1 MMDALAL
8 TAIVDRHAPGLTL
21 YARQWSTAPEDVVQE
36 AFVKLALQKTTP
48 EPIAPWLYRVVRNGA
63 LAAAR
68 SQQRRDRHESRAAM
82 QQPAWFTAPL
92 DSALDAATVAV
103 ALATLP
109 AEQREAITLHLWAG
123 LGFAEIADVMEC
135 SASSAHRWYQ
145 AGLERLRE
153 RLAPCLK
160 D

>member
-1 MMDALAL
+1 MDAATL

-21 YARQWSTAPEDVVQE
+21 YARQWSTAPEDIVQE
-36 AFVKLALQKTTP
+36 AFVKLALQKTPP
-48 EPIAPWLYRVVRNGA
+48 EPLVPWLYLVVRNGA

-68 SQQRRDRHESRAAM
+68 SQQRRAKHELRAAG
-82 QQPAWFTAPL
+82 QQPTWFMAS
-92 DSALDAATVAV
+92 DESALDVAAV
-103 ALATLP
+103 AESLRTLP
-109 AEQREAITLHLWAG
+109 AELREAITLHLWAG
-123 LGFAEIADVMEC
+123 LGFAEIGKVMRC